1 MDVEVLGIIITS
13 KEAETLKGAFTA
25 LLHCY
30 DYLLEPKT
38 LVIDSD
44 PLILEAAHK
53 VFPCSKIIFS

>member
-1 MDVEVLGIIITS
+1 MQIQVLGIIITS
-13 KEAETLKGAFTA
+13 KEVSTLKGAFTA

-44 PLILEAAHK
+44 PLILEAASK
-53 VFPCSKIIFS
+53 VFPCSKIMFS